1 MRITNKIMQNNSL
14 SNINTNKILQ
24 DKLNTQMATH
34 KKINRPS
41 EDPVIAIRALRLR
54 SSLSEITQY
63 FEKNVPD
70 AESWLGVTDSSLLTV
85 DDLLK
90 DMGDYCQQGSSD
102 NWQATDR
109 AKVLESL
116 KGLKNE
122 IYSTG
127 DVDYAGRNV
136 FTGYRTGTKLS
147 FQADTHQKF
156 TITEQLGRENIDKR
170 TYVKDYNGDGSL
182 TDLNGVNYNNGLTN
196 TEVDV
201 EKVDVYR
208 IRLAYGDLDS
218 MKKDPTDTAPD
229 MVIEYNFRAKK
240 DPVTGDVEKDPVTGE
255 TVVER
260 DELTVTKE
268 CNSYDQPDDPYTNLG
283 EDDVVYVKDTGELLL
298 GKKAYEKLTA
308 CKDDPDTQDIN
319 EGEIR
324 VTYEKSD
331 WKKGDLNPV
340 HYFACE
346 SEGINYNKDYLKNI
360 RAKQEIAYDVG
371 FNQTIRVNTTADE
384 VYFHAIGR
392 DIEEMIQAVE
402 DVIEMEAV
410 AEKMK
415 ELLKKDPDDKA
426 AKDRLDAVNKAL
438 TFLNDKMRNVFT
450 GGITKTQRYK
460 DKVNQAIADCGT
472 RGSRLDLI
480 QSRLQS
486 QHTTFDTLASDN
498 ENADLTKVTIELS
511 SAELSYNAALMATG
525 KVIQSSL
532 LNFL

>member
-1 MRITNKIMQNNSL
+1 MRAVDRREREEEKLMRITNKIMQNNSL

-24 DKLNTQMATH
+24 DKLNTQMASQ

-63 FEKNVPD
+63 YEKNVPD
-70 AESWLGVTDSSLLTV
+70 ASSWLEVTDGSLLTV
-85 DDLLK
+85 SKLLEEF
-90 DMGDYCQQGSSD
+90 GDYCQQGSSD
-102 NWQATDR
+102 DWQPEDR

-147 FQADTHQKF
+147 FQKDTHQKF
-156 TITEQLGRENIDKR
+156 AITEQLGRDDIDKV
-170 TYVKDYNGDGSL
+170 TYVKDYNANGSL
-182 TDLNGVNYNNGLTN
+182 TDLNGNNYNNTLTN
-196 TEVDV
+196 TEQDV
-201 EKVDVYR
+201 EMVEVYR
-208 IRLAYGDLDS
+208 IRLAYSNLDDIPATG
-218 MKKDPTDTAPD
+218 MTLQFGPD
-229 MVIEYNFRAKK
+229 A
-240 DPVTGDVEKDPVTGE
+240 KDPVTGE
-255 TVVER
+255 ITFPAANQIA
-260 DELTVTKE
+260 VTKVA
-268 CNSYDQPDDPYTNLG
+268 NSYDTNPSDPYTSLG
-283 EDDVVYVKDTGELLL
+283 PDDVVYVKDTGELLL
-298 GKKAYEKLTA
+298 GKNVYKKLAET
-308 CKDDPDTQDIN
+308 KDNPDTQDIN

-324 VTYEKSD
+324 INYEKSD

-346 SEGINYNKDYLKNI
+346 SEGIHYNKDYLNNVKE
-360 RAKQEIAYDVG
+360 KQEIAYDVG

-384 VYFHAIGR
+384 VYLHAIGR
-392 DIEEMIQAVE
+392 DIEEMIRAVE
-402 DVIEMEAV
+402 DVIEMEDIV
-410 AEKMK
+410 KRMDDVLE
-415 ELLKKDPDDKA
+415 KDPNDKDAKNRRDA
-426 AKDRLDAVNKAL
+426 ADKAL
-438 TFLNDKMRNVFT
+438 TFLKDRMRNMFT
-450 GGITKTQRYK
+450 GGITKTQSYQNT
-460 DKVNQAIADCGT
+460 VNQAIADCGT
-472 RGSRLDLI
+472 RGARLTLI
-480 QSRLQS
+480 ENRLQS
-486 QHTTFDTLASDN
+486 QQTTFDTLASDN